1 MPAYVSAKKKILHFI
16 RNQNLTV
23 GDRLPTETEL
33 SEKLDI
39 GRLTLREAL
48 NALKSDGLIHSVQG
62 RGTFITCQFDHIAN
76 ALNINSSVTEMIE
89 IAGYKPGVASLQ
101 KKLVKAD
108 AAVSKSLQIAEGTD
122 VLMCARI
129 RLADGV
135 PVVYSM
141 DYLSPRLAPHFL
153 GVTDA
158 NISLYSFIE
167 DTCGI
172 QMGVCMTEL
181 VPTVADKIAAAS
193 LDVPKGSP
201 LLRML
206 ATVNDVFGE
215 PLIYADELFRPDK
228 FEFVV
233 SRGR

>member
-1 MPAYVSAKKKILHFI
+1 MPAYISAKKKILHFI
-16 RNQNLTV
+16 QSRKLNV
-23 GDRLPTETEL
+23 GDRLPTEIEL
-33 SEKLDI
+33 SEQLDI

-62 RGTFITCQFDHIAN
+62 RGTFVTCQFDHIAN
-76 ALNINSSVTEMIE
+76 SLNINCGVTEMIE
-89 IAGYKPGVASLQ
+89 AAGYRPGVASIG
-101 KKLVKAD
+101 KTLVKAD
-108 AAVSKSLQIAEGTD
+108 AAVARGLRVPEGTD

-129 RLADGV
+129 RLADDV

-141 DYLSPRLAPHFL
+141 DYLSPRLAAPFL
-153 GVTDA
+153 GVTDE
-158 NISLYSFIE
+158 NVSLYAFIE
-167 DTCGI
+167 ETCGI

-181 VPTVADKIAAAS
+181 RPTIADKTTAGY
-193 LDVPKGSP
+193 LGVPKGTP
-201 LLRML
+201 LMRML
-206 ATVNDVFGE
+206 ATVNDVFGA

>member
-1 MPAYVSAKKKILHFI
+1 MPAYIRAKKQILHFI
-16 RNQNLTV
+16 QSRKLTV

-33 SEKLDI
+33 SEQLDI

-62 RGTFITCQFDHIAN
+62 RGTFVTCQFDHIAN
-76 ALNINSSVTEMIE
+76 SLNINCGVTEMIE
-89 IAGYKPGVASLQ
+89 TAGYRPGVASIR

-108 AAVSKSLQIAEGTD
+108 AAVARSLHIPEGTD
-122 VLMCARI
+122 VLMCGRI
-129 RLADGV
+129 RLADDI

-141 DYLSPRLAPHFL
+141 DYLSPRLAAPFL
-153 GVTDA
+153 GVTDE
-158 NISLYSFIE
+158 NISLYAFIE

-181 VPTVADKIAAAS
+181 KPVIADKAAAEL
-193 LDVPKGSP
+193 LDVLQGSP

-206 ATVNDVFGE
+206 ATVNDVFGA

-228 FEFVV
+228 FEFIV